1 MSIEENIVS
10 QEIFKFHK
18 INLDEILNELKNLD
32 IGLKMELWGTF
43 LLNA

>member
-18 INLDEILNELKNLD
+18 INLDEILNELNNLD
-32 IGLKMELWGTF
+32 IGLKMEL
-43 LLNA
+43 